1 MSKSIKKKFLDPN
14 LPFKSKKS
22 DDTFQCFPDSN
33 IPMPSEIEISES
45 GTCNRKCSFCP
56 RSDPD
61 FQDIKVFIS
70 DELFNKLCFEL
81 NKYNYNGTIRF
92 SGFVEPLLDKNIYNL
107 ISKARKVL
115 PNVNLE
121 MVTNGDV
128 LNMKRLLRL
137 FENGLNKLLISAYDS
152 KEDAINLENLCKK
165 ANLSNNQ
172 YIVRHRYLPPDKD
185 FGITLSNRAGMMK
198 NAEFK
203 IDVPD
208 EPLSNPCY
216 IPAYTFFLD
225 YQGDV
230 LICPHDWGK
239 KRIIG
244 DFNKKSL
251 KEIWLSKFALS
262 TRKTLLQGNRN
273 FEPCKS
279 CDVEGT
285 LIGKKHA
292 ILWGEYYGNK

>member
-1 MSKSIKKKFLDPN
+1 MTKSVKKKFLDPN

-22 DDTFQCFPDSN
+22 DDTFQYFPDSN

-61 FQDIKVFIS
+61 YLDIKDFIS
-70 DELFNKLCFEL
+70 NELFDKLCLEL
-81 NKYNYNGTIRF
+81 SEYNYCGTIRF

-107 ISKARKVL
+107 INNARKVL

-128 LNMKRLLRL
+128 LNMTRLIKL
-137 FENGLNKLLISAYDS
+137 FNNGLNKLLISAYDS
-152 KEDAINLENLCKK
+152 EEDAINLENLCKD
-165 ANLSNNQ
+165 ANLSEEQ
-172 YIVRHRYLPPDKD
+172 FIVRHRYLPPDKD

-208 EPLSNPCY
+208 QPLSNPCY

-244 DFNKKSL
+244 DLNKKSL
-251 KEIWLSKFALS
+251 KEIWLSKLALF
-262 TRKTLLQGNRN
+262 TRKTLLQGNRD

-292 ILWGEYYGNK
+292 SLWKEYYANK